1 MSPRS
6 SVPSMQTWLE
16 QRSGWFVIAMIA
28 GAILALAACGKFEPR
43 PDLRRTTL
51 ASPADTAMCVG
62 GHKARQI
69 GAIGV
74 TGTPIVEV
82 TDEPCEA
89 RRD

>member
-1 MSPRS
+1 MSPQS
-6 SVPSMQTWLE
+6 SAPAVQTWLE
-16 QRSGWFVIAMIA
+16 QRGGWMVVAMLC
-28 GAILALAACGKFEPR
+28 GAVLALAACGQFEAR

-51 ASPADTAMCVG
+51 ASPSDTATCVG

-74 TGTPIVEV
+74 TGTPIVEI
-82 TDEPCEA
+82 TDEPCEV